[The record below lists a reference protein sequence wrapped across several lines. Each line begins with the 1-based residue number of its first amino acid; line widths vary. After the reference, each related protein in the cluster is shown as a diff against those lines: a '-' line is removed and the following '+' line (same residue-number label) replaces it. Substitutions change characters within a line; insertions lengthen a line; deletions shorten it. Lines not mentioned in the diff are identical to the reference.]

1 MNSWRDD
8 LYPNMLVHDGQK
20 GMKWGRRRYRNYD
33 GTLTPAGRERYGV
46 GPAAQNAVK
55 KLSRK
60 ERRAQKEIKRKASAK
75 AAEKA
80 AKQATEES
88 KRAAEEARQAQEELR
103 KAQEAAAAEAEK
115 KAAEAKAGHATAEEN
130 MQARLDN
137 DRLREQINA
146 LKLEREYESLVRPK
160 NQTPQKKTAMEKALA
175 FVDTAKKVTT
185 AANDVYRMIEDIKKG
200 FKGESD
206 YDRLKRQSDMD
217 KLKYDMET
225 RDRSRKKWASDDAQA
240 AADKASSEAKAKA
253 DRESAART
261 ANQEA
266 ADRWA
271 AAQAER
277 SSAAY
282 GSNSRSDSY
291 DTLRRKTP
299 DYPILALPPGRSE
312 QINKEIR
319 NKSVYTVVNS
329 AKYDNVSDYV
339 SSVREKPLFS
349 KTTED
354 SWTTRYGAAAEY
366 YKMISN
372 PTYKNPP
379 QPPGRMLWATDS
391 RRLKKKG

>member
-8 LYPNMLVHDGQK
+8 LYPGMLIHDGQK

-46 GPAAQNAVK
+46 GTTAQNAVK

-60 ERRAQKEIKRKASAK
+60 ERKAQKEIKRKASAK

-88 KRAAEEARQAQEELR
+88 KRAAEEARQAQEELK

-115 KAAEAKAGHATAEEN
+115 KAKEAKAGHATAEEN

-160 NQTPQKKTAMEKALA
+160 NQTPQKKTMMEKALA

-185 AANDVYRMIEDIKKG
+185 AANDVYKMIGDIKKG

-206 YDRLKRQSDMD
+206 YDRLKKQSDMD

-225 RDRSRKKWASDDAQA
+225 REQKRKEWADGWATKA
-240 AADKASSEAKAKA
+240 AAKEKAAQDAKQKEWDDLAERVAAAANRTRSYWEKQKQSKSEPAASAKAEQFVSEV
-253 DRESAART
+253 R
-261 ANQEA
+261 
-266 ADRWA
+266 
-271 AAQAER
+271 
-277 SSAAY
+277 
-282 GSNSRSDSY
+282 
-291 DTLRRKTP
+291 DT
-299 DYPILALPPGRSE
+299 PIFSLG
-312 QINKEIR
+312 K
-319 NKSVYTVVNS
+319 S
-329 AKYDNVSDYV
+329 AKYNDAQSYV
-339 SSVREKPLFS
+339 DSVRDQKANF
-349 KTTED
+349 
-354 SWTTRYGAAAEY
+354 RYDRMSAEERNDVLQI
-366 YKMISN
+366 MARN
-372 PTYKNPP
+372 
-379 QPPGRMLWATDS
+379 
-391 RRLKKKG
+391 LKKG

>member
-115 KAAEAKAGHATAEEN
+115 KANAAKAGPATAEG
-130 MQARLDN
+130 
-137 DRLREQINA
+137 NA
-146 LKLEREYESLVRPK
+146 QLKLEADRAKLNADILRETNNRIKHDQEYRSLVRPK
-160 NQTPQKKTAMEKALA
+160 NQTPEKKTTMEKALA
-175 FVDTAKKVTT
+175 FVDTAKKVT
-185 AANDVYRMIEDIKKG
+185 AALNDIYKMIEDIKKG

-206 YDRLKRQSDMD
+206 YDRLKKQSDMD

-225 RDRSRKKWASDDAQA
+225 RDRSRKKWATDDAQA
-240 AADKASSEAKAKA
+240 AADKASSEDKAKA

-277 SSAAY
+277 SSFDY
-282 GSNSRSDSY
+282 RSNNRSNSFYTEPWRNRSASSVLALPPGRGEQAVKEY
-291 DTLRRKTP
+291 RALP
-299 DYPILALPPGRSE
+299 VSSILALPPG
-312 QINKEIR
+312 
-319 NKSVYTVVNS
+319 
-329 AKYDNVSDYV
+329 SDSGLY
-339 SSVREKPLFS
+339 R
-349 KTTED
+349 
-354 SWTTRYGAAAEY
+354 
-366 YKMISN
+366 
-372 PTYKNPP
+372 
-379 QPPGRMLWATDS
+379 
-391 RRLKKKG
+391 KKG